1 MVFSMS
7 STILLFLILISLIM
21 ANIPW
26 MFNDFL
32 FVKKFPTHKKP
43 FFFSLLE
50 VLILYFVTGGVA
62 IFTELQVVGHIQ
74 SQAWEFY
81 AVTFFLFLVFS
92 FPGFIFKTLWK

>member
-1 MVFSMS
+1 
-7 STILLFLILISLIM
+7 M

-26 MFNDFL
+26 LFNEFL
-32 FVKKFPTHKKP
+32 FVKKFPSHKKP
-43 FFFSLLE
+43 FFLALLE
-50 VLILYFVTGGVA
+50 IVILYFVMGM
-62 IFTELQVVGHIQ
+62 ISLFTEFRVVGHIQ

>member
-1 MVFSMS
+1 MTQS
-7 STILLFLILISLIM
+7 ILILITIIM

-26 MFNDFL
+26 MFSDFL
-32 FVKKFPTHKKP
+32 FIKKFPSHKKP
-43 FFFSLLE
+43 FSWALFE
-50 VLILYFVTGGVA
+50 VLILYFITGGILLFA
-62 IFTELQVVGHIQ
+62 ELKMIGHIQ

>member
-1 MVFSMS
+1 M
-7 STILLFLILISLIM
+7 TQWILILISLIM

-32 FVKKFPTHKKP
+32 FVKKFPSHKKP
-43 FFFSLLE
+43 FFF
-50 VLILYFVTGGVA
+50 VTGGVA
-62 IFTELQVVGHIQ
+62 LFTELQVVGHIQ